1 MELRGREGDV
11 FAIVRRVNNVYP
23 MEFKVITPRLAAW
36 MESGRRAEL
45 TRQELVERL
54 EGSR

>member
-11 FAIVRRVNNVYP
+11 FAIVRRVNNVYS

>member
-1 MELRGREGDV
+1 M
-11 FAIVRRVNNVYP
+11 FAIARRVNNVYP